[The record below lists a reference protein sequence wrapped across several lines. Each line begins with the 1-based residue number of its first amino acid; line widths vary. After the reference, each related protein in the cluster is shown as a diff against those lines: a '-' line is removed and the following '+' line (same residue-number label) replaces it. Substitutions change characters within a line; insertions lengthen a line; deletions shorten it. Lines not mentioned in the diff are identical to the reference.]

1 MPTTRA
7 KKAPSDQ
14 EEENPWTTEG
24 MTNDLEQVNARLR
37 EVAKRR
43 TAVEEAV
50 EYRTDGGMKIALP
63 ATPKKMTYAEG
74 SALLAKKAEAEEEM
88 HEFGE
93 NFMCRPPDGA
103 YAFDQVLKHEF
114 GMTAIGKAIRGWGGT
129 QLPQMKTVHINPN
142 ESVQVAWGLLEWPPW
157 KAEFYLTARMDAN
170 YGVAFR
176 IQGAAKKKYEG
187 EIQGLFRLIHVYLQ
201 EHSIYKNTAI
211 GETGVVDPEGF
222 PQPEF
227 LNVYAI
233 NREEI
238 VYNTDV
244 EKALHHGLW
253 GRITAREKLADPSRA
268 RPRKFSPKILVHG
281 ENGTGKT
288 ACGMIAAQLC
298 LENGLTFIQ
307 ASPDEDLAMVMRF
320 AEHVGTPALVMVEDA
335 EKLIDDNPVAMDKL
349 LEIFDGLRT
358 KGREVGLLL
367 TTNHPGELPP
377 SLLRAKRINRTVYIS
392 SLDSEALRK
401 LIDIHIP
408 ETQREDLD
416 YNALELAFEDFK
428 PSWIVQVLEDA
439 DDASVI
445 RTGEIGLPLA
455 TDDFIQE
462 ALVMR
467 QLHDMHKRALE
478 RPKKPEFTTALEDLV
493 DGRVDASLARH
504 TVDLSD
510 GEIMLNS

>member
-1 MPTTRA
+1 MA
-7 KKAPSDQ
+7 KSSTNNA
-14 EEENPWTTEG
+14 NPWTAEG

-37 EVAKRR
+37 KVAKRR

-50 EYRTDGGMKIALP
+50 EYRTDDGMKIMLP
-63 ATPKKMTYAEG
+63 SKPKKMTYAEG
-74 SALLAKKAEAEEEM
+74 ASLLAKKAEAEEEM

-103 YAFDQVLKHEF
+103 YAFDQVLKQEF

-129 QLPQMKTVHINPN
+129 QLPEMKTVHINPT
-142 ESVQVAWGLLEWPPW
+142 ESVQVAWGLLMWPPW
-157 KAEFYLTARMDAN
+157 GAEFYLTAWMDPN
-170 YGVAFR
+170 YGIAFR
-176 IQGAAKKKYEG
+176 IQGAAKKKYSG
-187 EIQGLFRLIHVYLQ
+187 EIQGLFRLIHVYLE
-201 EHSIYKNTAI
+201 EHSIYKNVAI
-211 GETGVVDPEGF
+211 GSTGIVAPDGF

-253 GRITAREKLADPSRA
+253 GRITSREKLADPSRA

-307 ASPDEDLAMVMRF
+307 ASPDEDLNLVMRF
-320 AEHVGTPALVMVEDA
+320 AEHVGTPSLVMVEDA
-335 EKLIDDNPVAMDKL
+335 EKLIDENPQEMDKL

-392 SLDSEALRK
+392 SLDSEALRR

-408 ETQREDLD
+408 SDQREDLD
-416 YNALELAFEDFK
+416 YDALEVAFEGFK

-467 QLHDMHKRALE
+467 QLHDMHQRALE
-478 RPKKPEFTTALEDLV
+478 RPKKPEFTEAFEQVIDR
-493 DGRVDASLARH
+493 RVDAALQRH
-504 TVDLSD
+504 VVDLSD
-510 GEIMLNS
+510 GEITVAS